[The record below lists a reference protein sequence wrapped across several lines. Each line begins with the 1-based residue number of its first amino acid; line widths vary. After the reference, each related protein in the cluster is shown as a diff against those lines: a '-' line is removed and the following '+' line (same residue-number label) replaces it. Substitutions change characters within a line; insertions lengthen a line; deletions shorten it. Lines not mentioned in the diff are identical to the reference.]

1 MLHHIIYNFIIAI
14 ADIPVW
20 LFYKIPNELRGIL
33 MKVAF
38 FFLKSEKRVLTI
50 LLSFSFVVIK
60 PHDTTVNSDAREMP
74 LTMLLT
80 GS

>member
-1 MLHHIIYNFIIAI
+1 
-14 ADIPVW
+14 
-20 LFYKIPNELRGIL
+20 

-74 LTMLLT
+74 LTMLL
-80 GS
+80 GVNSLFIFL